1 MALNWLFP
9 YPILPPSL
17 RGPKGHSSPL
27 VCTLVGKSDLTTWG
41 AYANSG
47 PHNTCLPRPE
57 APRHVSSDRSRARNG
72 ARGRDTPI
80 SILVTST
87 LHPTHAPP
95 SHAQENNPRNSHSL
109 ATTPWFTITGTH
121 MFITSGTSTVMTQ
134 HHLHHVDGSTPT
146 APHCL

>member
-1 MALNWLFP
+1 VSLSTAVTRASCFAASIARLR
-9 YPILPPSL
+9 PSL
-17 RGPKGHSSPL
+17 AAGGVRADTSELLVIGQTEVLRPTDIHIQMSLTRNRVTPL
-27 VCTLVGKSDLTTWG
+27 KT
-41 AYANSG
+41 A
-47 PHNTCLPRPE
+47 
-57 APRHVSSDRSRARNG
+57 
-72 ARGRDTPI
+72 
-80 SILVTST
+80 
-87 LHPTHAPP
+87 HAPP